1 MSALIRTLLRRLGE
15 LITNPATGRL
25 STSDTMVLGAFLVA
39 SFVIVWVTVTG
50 HLEEWHLAAYLGAFV
65 FQSQASKFAAIKRDK
80 AKLEVGDAVNPQTGA

>member
-1 MSALIRTLLRRLGE
+1 MSALISTLLRRLGE

-50 HLEEWHLAAYLGAFV
+50 HLEEWHLGRLPGRVRFPVSGVEIRRY
-65 FQSQASKFAAIKRDK
+65 QARQGQAGGGRCR
-80 AKLEVGDAVNPQTGA
+80 

>member
-1 MSALIRTLLRRLGE
+1 
-15 LITNPATGRL
+15 
-25 STSDTMVLGAFLVA
+25 
-39 SFVIVWVTVTG
+39 TVTG